1 MFGMRLIGILFA
13 ALAVA
18 MAGCA
23 PASGGKAATPTLTSH
38 RHVPPGQGTGDPGGT
53 SEPTP
58 TPGPVVT
65 PQARGSGWRYAYI
78 SEQPDSELVDVAAAG
93 PREAWAV
100 GTAAGGILLL
110 RHDGRR
116 WRQVDPPA
124 GMSRVS
130 SGIGVHV
137 AASAP
142 DNVWLLA
149 PKDRGVEQAAGMVA
163 FRWNGS
169 RWRKIPGELDTGDAD
184 DFEVLGP
191 DDAWTVDGFEQPFAR
206 HWDGRAWRTMRL
218 PADAES
224 LSGTSPGDLWAVGTR
239 HSGPAVTDD
248 ELSQPAAMHWNGRA
262 WRLVPTPTY
271 AFDRPKPP
279 EGSAGLDAVV
289 ALSRD
294 NVWAVGEH
302 TFNHGE
308 VENEP
313 NDPPPILLHWDGGR
327 WTKHPAPG
335 FRYCCPELVGAGN
348 GEILLATG
356 SPGFRDTWRVGAVGQ
371 RTRLARLPA
380 IPGLA
385 HSEETQY
392 FAMAALDNTPRGGT
406 VWAAGQLAADGGY
419 WSRAVI
425 VRYG

>member
-1 MFGMRLIGILFA
+1 MSGMRLIGILLA

-23 PASGGKAATPTLTSH
+23 PADGRKAAVPTLTSH
-38 RHVPPGQGTGDPGGT
+38 RPTPPAQGTGDPGEIS

-58 TPGPVVT
+58 TPSPVVT

-93 PREAWAV
+93 PHEAWAV
-100 GTAAGGILLL
+100 GTAAGRLLLL

-124 GMSRVS
+124 GLSRVS
-130 SGIGVHV
+130 SGTDAHV
-137 AASAP
+137 AASAQ

-149 PKDRGVEQAAGMVA
+149 PKDRGVQQATGMVA

-169 RWRKIPGELDTGDAD
+169 RWLEIGAELDIEHAA

-191 DDAWTVDGFEQPFAR
+191 GDAWTVHGAEHPFAK

-224 LSGTSPGDLWAVGTR
+224 LSGTGPGDLWAVGAR
-239 HSGPAVTDD
+239 RSGPAVTDN

-262 WRLVPTPTY
+262 WRLAPTPTY
-271 AFDRPKPP
+271 AFDQPKPP
-279 EGSAGLDAVV
+279 EGSSGLDEVV

-294 NVWAVGEH
+294 NVWAVGQH
-302 TFNHGE
+302 THNGE
-308 VENEP
+308 EENEP
-313 NDPPPILLHWDGGR
+313 DDPPPILLHWDGRR
-327 WTKHPAPG
+327 WTKHPAPNSHD
-335 FRYCCPELVGAGN
+335 YCCPKLAGTGN
-348 GEILLATG
+348 GEILLANEG
-356 SPGFRDTWRVGAVGQ
+356 PGFRDTWRLGAAGQ
-371 RTRLARLPA
+371 RTRLARLPS

-385 HSEETQY
+385 HRQY
-392 FAMAALDNTPRGGT
+392 FAVEALDHTLRTGT
-406 VWAAGQLAADGGY
+406 VWAVGHLDADG
-419 WSRAVI
+419 WLRAVI
-425 VRYG
+425 IRHG